1 MEEIQR
7 QPHLHAFRFDPI
19 IENREQVGHS
29 LARAIGRDREPEAF
43 MRLGLLPRLLDKILC
58 VSRISILIVRLANS
72 LPLAASACKAPAK
85 FSVHVVSSG
94 PGRASSAA
102 LSTTT
107 FGTATVST
115 QFLTHFSCPSAAGPC
130 SFPGE
135 SAKCPKALCRPH
147 ATAAQV
153 GLAEN

>member
-85 FSVHVVSSG
+85 FSVHAVSSG
-94 PGRASSAA
+94 PGRGQFCRSVHPNNWNGHCFHPIPHTLLLP
-102 LSTTT
+102 LSGRSM
-107 FGTATVST
+107 F
-115 QFLTHFSCPSAAGPC
+115 
-130 SFPGE
+130 FPG
-135 SAKCPKALCRPH
+135 RVG
-147 ATAAQV
+147 QV
-153 GLAEN
+153 P